1 MLCMMACIL
10 ITETRTI
17 LPTESSQRH
26 LMDYTFLRGR
36 AILIPGRFL
45 TPKFL
50 LMDGEKVWEIAIMNQ
65 VHSVLYY
72 LKRYQKA
79 KNKNKHH
86 KIITGRLETQKSLLE
101 KS

>member
-1 MLCMMACIL
+1 MLCMMACIFK

-17 LPTESSQRH
+17 LTTESSQRH

-50 LMDGEKVWEIAIMNQ
+50 LMNGEKVWEIALMNQ
-65 VHSVLYY
+65 V
-72 LKRYQKA
+72 QD
-79 KNKNKHH
+79 
-86 KIITGRLETQKSLLE
+86 LETVRTLCL
-101 KS
+101 

>member
-17 LPTESSQRH
+17 LTTESSQRH

-50 LMDGEKVWEIAIMNQ
+50 MDGEKVWEIALMNQ
-65 VHSVLYY
+65 V
-72 LKRYQKA
+72 QD
-79 KNKNKHH
+79 
-86 KIITGRLETQKSLLE
+86 LETVRTLCL
-101 KS
+101 